1 MMIARYRIH
10 IDGFVCEARSLGECA
25 EFVTMLV
32 NTLKVREVMR
42 QQIEISYNAPDAE
55 PGISLQVMFLE
66 SSLSLHTWPGHE
78 QASLDIFSCKAFGRN
93 MVENAF
99 TRFFKPSRIEIG

>member
-1 MMIARYRIH
+1 MH
-10 IDGFVCEARSLGECA
+10 IDGFGCESKSLGECT
-25 EFVTMLV
+25 EFVTILV

-42 QQIEISYNAPDAE
+42 QQIEISDNAPDAE
-55 PGISLQVMFLE
+55 TGISLQVTFLE
-66 SSLSLHTWPGHE
+66 SSLSLHTWPDQA

>member
-1 MMIARYRIH
+1 MITCYRIH
-10 IDGFVCEARSLGECA
+10 IDGFGCESKCLGECA
-25 EFVTMLV
+25 EFVTVLV

-42 QQIEISYNAPDAE
+42 QQIEISDNIPDAE
-55 PGISLQVMFLE
+55 PGISTQVTFLE
-66 SSLSLHTWPGHE
+66 SSLSLHTWPVQE